1 MQSANTF
8 LILLTQNEGKGQVG
22 IACWINWGKK
32 RLAGKPA
39 GNNNY
44 SRVEIWPMKQLKF
57 PHNHF

>member
-32 RLAGKPA
+32 RGKPP
-39 GNNNY
+39 GKENC
-44 SRVEIWPMKQLKF
+44 SRNVNWPMKQLKF